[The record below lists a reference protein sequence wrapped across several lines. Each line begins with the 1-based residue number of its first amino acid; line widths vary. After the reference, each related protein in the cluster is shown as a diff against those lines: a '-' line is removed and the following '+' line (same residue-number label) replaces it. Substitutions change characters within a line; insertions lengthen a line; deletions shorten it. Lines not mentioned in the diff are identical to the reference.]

1 MQSPTSL
8 ASSLCGPRGG
18 VILPPEKSSHLKLQM
33 SFRPEDLAGQLTV
46 DGVHDLKRTV
56 RVLVLETFEDE
67 VHIGCDL
74 LSYGCS
80 GQEGGKYR

>member
-1 MQSPTSL
+1 
-8 ASSLCGPRGG
+8 
-18 VILPPEKSSHLKLQM
+18 M